1 MRARALLIALVV
13 TAVAAACVRL
23 GFWQLDRLQQK
34 RTLNARMRAA
44 LARPPVPF
52 GSMPVESLA
61 GRRVVIRGDYD
72 ERHQLLLAA
81 RTDGGAPGVHVVTPL
96 MPATDDGDATTPR
109 RSEAVLVDRGWLPSD
124 DAATARPQEY
134 PEPGALE
141 VIGIADQAPRA
152 TRARYYT
159 LEADSV
165 ELYSALRVDL
175 DSLAARLP
183 YALSPLIVRQLPG
196 PGVPPLPKRVP
207 PKPLDETMHLSYAI
221 QWFLFA
227 VILVVGS
234 IALARSRRRQA
245 GHQVP

>member
-13 TAVAAACVRL
+13 IAAAAVCVRL

-52 GSMPVESLA
+52 GSMQAESLA
-61 GRRVVIRGDYD
+61 GRRVVIRGAYD

-81 RTDGGAPGVHVVTPL
+81 RTDGGVPGVHVVTPL
-96 MPATDDGDATTPR
+96 RPAGDGR
-109 RSEAVLVDRGWLPSD
+109 AVLVDRGWLPSD
-124 DAATARPQEY
+124 DAATAYPQQY
-134 PEPGALE
+134 PEPGERE
-141 VIGIADQAPRA
+141 VIGIADPAPRA
-152 TRARYYT
+152 TRARYRT

-175 DSLAARLP
+175 DSLGAKLP
-183 YALSPLIVRQLPG
+183 YALSPLLVRQLPG
-196 PGVPPLPKRVP
+196 PGVPPLPKRVF

-234 IALARSRRRQA
+234 IALAVTRRRGGGQ
-245 GHQVP
+245 PMP